1 LVYIGKG
8 SKQLIGFIVTPLL
21 TINLPDTVSSSIV
34 VQNSFCGAAQVPVLY
49 EKYEDQIDSYGEK
62 GWVEIKKQY
71 AVFDEKVLSK
81 VPRGPAKDKKH

>member
-21 TINLPDTVSSSIV
+21 TINLPDNVSSSIV
-34 VQNSFCGAAQVPVLY
+34 VQNSFC
-49 EKYEDQIDSYGEK
+49 SYGEK

-81 VPRGPAKDKKH
+81 VPRGPAKYKKH